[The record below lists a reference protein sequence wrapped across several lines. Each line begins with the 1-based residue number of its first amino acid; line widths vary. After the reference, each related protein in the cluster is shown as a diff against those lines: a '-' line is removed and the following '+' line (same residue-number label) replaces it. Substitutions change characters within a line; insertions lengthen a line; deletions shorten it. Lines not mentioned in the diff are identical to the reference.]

1 MNRVCTVYV
10 LTLACVLTIT
20 GLVVQVEEVD
30 LEACMTTMCRMISYI
45 L

>member
-1 MNRVCTVYV
+1 MSHVCTVHV
-10 LTLACVLTIT
+10 LSLACVLTIT

-30 LEACMTTMCRMISYI
+30 LEACMTTMCRMINYI